1 MGSLKRFLTDLL
13 QLAGVHRRTLL
24 RLLAAGAAG
33 MVVVSGAGFYFSS
46 QPWFCKSCHYMKPY
60 YRNWKESKHNFVA
73 CPKCH
78 FSHEPVKL
86 LKQKTHAMASTIRY
100 VVGTYDRRPR
110 AEVGD
115 EMCLQSGCHD
125 TRLLEGKGK
134 ATFKRGI
141 IFDHKDHLTKERRGI
156 KLRCTSCHSQIVQGS
171 HISVTE
177 SVCFACHFRNTP
189 DGHPLGGCGNCH
201 GAPKGTVTRNGFT
214 FDHAKYVEQGA
225 PCEKCHVSVTRGTGA
240 VPPDRCYSCHME
252 RDRQNYDKATIHDT
266 HVTEHK
272 VECFE
277 CHEPITH
284 GLVELAKGLGG
295 TCADCHRRQETILAG
310 TGTPL
315 VSDSPSTMF
324 LAKVSCE
331 GCHHDPGTKHPGDV
345 DPAAIR
351 KACADCHGKG
361 YDKVLDE
368 WQATANTA
376 SAQTAE
382 LLARVEAAVK
392 AATGMPDD
400 ARKNAEQTIAS
411 VRDAL
416 VMLDHGGAVHNIEY
430 AMKVYGA
437 ARGDLDG
444 ILKQLNASAS
454 PSASML
460 TENDE
465 LRSCVKT
472 CHLGLAA
479 RPTVSFEGSDVP
491 HERHAQKGVPCKT
504 CHSNEPDHGRI
515 IIAEQ
520 DCTSCH
526 HKSEQACTTCHT
538 LQAAMLAG
546 KGAAL
551 PTTVAAAGP
560 MSADV
565 PCEACHTEKAAK
577 DAAPRAVAEA
587 CDACHA
593 KGTGKV
599 MLALWQGTTRKLHE
613 AGIAGLDQAVKT
625 PPKLGEGERGVRT
638 ASSAVAA
645 ARTRLDA
652 VRRDGSWGVHN
663 KTMVD
668 VLLQEAD
675 RLLDATT
682 QQTPTKETPN
692 E

>member
-1 MGSLKRFLTDLL
+1 LKRFLSDLL
-13 QLAGVHRRTLL
+13 KLAGVHRRTLL
-24 RLLAAGAAG
+24 RLIAAGAVG
-33 MVVVSGAGFYFSS
+33 MVAVSGAGFYFSS
-46 QPWFCKSCHYMKPY
+46 QPWFCQSCHYMKPY

-78 FSHEPVKL
+78 FSHEPVTL
-86 LKQKTHAMASTIRY
+86 IKQKSHAMASTIRY
-100 VVGTYDRRPR
+100 AVGTYDRRPR

-134 ATFKRGI
+134 SPFKRGI
-141 IFDHKDHLTKERRGI
+141 IFDHKDHLTHDRRGI

-177 SVCFACHFRNTP
+177 SVCFTCHFLNTP

-201 GAPKGTVTRNGFT
+201 GAPAGTVTRNGFT
-214 FDHAKYVEQGA
+214 FDHQKYIEQGA

-252 RDRQNYDKATIHDT
+252 RDRQSYDKATIHT
-266 HVTEHK
+266 AHVTEHK

-284 GLVELAKGLGG
+284 GLVELAKGLGS
-295 TCADCHRRQETILAG
+295 TCADCHRRQHSILTG

-331 GCHHDPGTKHPGDV
+331 GCHHDPGAKHPSSI

-368 WQATANTA
+368 WQTAA
-376 SAQTAE
+376 KAGSAQTGE

-392 AATGMPDD
+392 AASGLPDD

-411 VRDAL
+411 VREAA
-416 VMLDHGGAVHNIEY
+416 VMLDHGGAVHNVEY
-430 AMKVYGA
+430 AMNIYEA
-437 ARGDLDG
+437 ARTELDA
-444 ILKQLNASAS
+444 IFKQIDSTAAAHS
-454 PSASML
+454 PML
-460 TENDE
+460 STNEE

-479 RPTVSFEGSDVP
+479 NPTVSFEGRDVP
-491 HERHAQKGVPCKT
+491 HERHAQKGVPCTT

-515 IIAEQ
+515 IVAKN

-526 HKSEQACTTCHT
+526 HKSEQDCTSCHT

-551 PTTVAAAGP
+551 PTSAAASGP
-560 MSADV
+560 MTGHVS
-565 PCEACHTEKAAK
+565 CRTCHVTKESP
-577 DAAPRAVAEA
+577 PRAVPEA
-587 CDACHA
+587 CDGCHT

-599 MLALWQGTTRKLHE
+599 MISLWQGTTRKLLE
-613 AGIAGLDQAVKT
+613 AGISRFDNAAKAQSDS
-625 PPKLGEGERGVRT
+625 PSD
-638 ASSAVAA
+638 ASA
-645 ARTRLDA
+645 ARARLDA

-663 KTMVD
+663 KTMTD
-668 VLLQEAD
+668 LLLQEAD
-675 RLLDATT
+675 RLLGEIAP
-682 QQTPTKETPN
+682 QPSTKETPH